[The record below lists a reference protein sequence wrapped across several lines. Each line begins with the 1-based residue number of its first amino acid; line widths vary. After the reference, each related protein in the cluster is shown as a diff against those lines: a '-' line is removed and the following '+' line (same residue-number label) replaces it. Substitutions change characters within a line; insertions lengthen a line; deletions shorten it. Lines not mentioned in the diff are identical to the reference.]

1 MKARVDGNPVND
13 KTTSSLY
20 QTASALLIS
29 NYIQR
34 TVADAKRIDELDALK
49 IEILDQPANE
59 QLRSRIRQLDLRVRR
74 DKIRRLDFSRK
85 GSYLLLGGV
94 AVFLVGIKC
103 ASAFRKKL
111 PSPQPKADSR
121 DEQIREA
128 RRGRWAVTVG
138 LIVLGA
144 GALLLVLR
152 PRVDFG
158 GAALVSASYPSAEEI
173 GKNWPGFRGPGGLG
187 ISAYTNVPTNWNGKT
202 GEGILWKKKVPLP
215 GHSSPVFWGDRVFV
229 SGGNK
234 DKREVY
240 CFDAVSG
247 KLLWQRSVEGVEGSS
262 SGGEVKVDEA
272 TGFAAPTV
280 VTDGR
285 RVYAIF
291 ANGDV
296 GCFDF
301 GGRRVW
307 ETSLGVPESAYGYAS
322 SLAIY
327 RNLLLIQYDQGSVED
342 EKSKLIA
349 LSVFS
354 GQTVWQTKRPV
365 PNSWTSPIVAQIGNQ
380 AQIITCADPW
390 VIAYD
395 PTNGAELWRAECLG
409 GEVAPSPIYAG
420 GLVFAIEPYGKLVA
434 IRPDGQGNVTKTHI
448 AWSAEESTPDICSP
462 VSNGELIFLLT
473 TEGTL
478 SCYDVADGTK
488 VWEKDVGGSFQA
500 SPSIAGDRVYLVSE
514 KGVTY
519 IIETGTEY
527 KELVRCELG
536 EKVYASPA
544 FADGRI
550 YIRGIENLYCIG
562 NTD

>member
-1 MKARVDGNPVND
+1 MKARVDGNSVND
-13 KTTSSLY
+13 KATSSLY
-20 QTASALLIS
+20 QTAVGTAVVAGVFSLIVSALLIL

-49 IEILDQPANE
+49 IEILDQPTNE

-74 DKIRRLDFSRK
+74 ERIQRLVFSRK
-85 GSYLLLGGV
+85 GSYLLLGGI
-94 AVFLVGIKC
+94 AVFLIGIKC

-128 RRGRWAVTVG
+128 RQGRWAVTVG
-138 LIVLGA
+138 LVALGA

-152 PRVDFG
+152 PRVDFSK
-158 GAALVSASYPSAEEI
+158 AALVSASYPSAEEI
-173 GKNWPGFRGPGGLG
+173 SKNWPGFRGPGGLG
-187 ISAYTNVPTNWNGKT
+187 VSAYTNVPTNWNGKT
-202 GEGILWKKKVPLP
+202 SEGIFWKKKVPLP
-215 GHSSPVFWGDRVFV
+215 GHSSPVVWGDRVFV

-240 CFDAVSG
+240 CFDTVSG
-247 KLLWQRSVEGVEGSS
+247 KLLWQMSVKGVES
-262 SGGEVKVDEA
+262 SGSKEVKADEA

-301 GGRRVW
+301 NGRRVW

-327 RNLLLIQYDQGSVED
+327 RNLLLIQYDQASVED
-342 EKSKLIA
+342 EKSKLVA

-354 GQTVWQTKRPV
+354 GQTAWQTKRPV

-380 AQIITCADPW
+380 AQIITCGDPW
-390 VIAYD
+390 VIAYN
-395 PTNGAELWRAECLG
+395 PTNGTELWRAECLG

-420 GLVFAIEPYGKLVA
+420 GLVFTE
-434 IRPDGQGNVTKTHI
+434 THI
-448 AWSAEESTPDICSP
+448 AWSTEESTPDICSP
-462 VSNGELIFLLT
+462 VSNGELIFLLI

-478 SCYDVADGTK
+478 SCYKVADGTG
-488 VWEKDVGGSFQA
+488 VWEKDLGGSFQA

-519 IIETGTEY
+519 IIQAGAKY
-527 KELVRCELG
+527 KELARCELG